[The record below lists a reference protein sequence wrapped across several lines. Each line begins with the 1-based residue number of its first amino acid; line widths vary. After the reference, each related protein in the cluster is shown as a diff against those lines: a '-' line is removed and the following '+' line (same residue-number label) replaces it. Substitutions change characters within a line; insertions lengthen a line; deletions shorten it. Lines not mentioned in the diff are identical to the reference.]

1 MSVLTIRLPDDQHER
16 LMALAAHR
24 GVSMNKLIEELA
36 TRVVPKCASVPAQ
49 PAATPRPVWRCS
61 TSSMRRLRA
70 RLKS

>member
-1 MSVLTIRLPDDQHER
+1 
-16 LMALAAHR
+16 
-24 GVSMNKLIEELA
+24 
-36 TRVVPKCASVPAQ
+36 VPAQ